1 MKHFGG
7 YLRSRLGTIILCVC
21 LFGVFAAADL
31 LFEVETIVLWYPL
44 ILGAVLLLVVG
55 AVDYVMFLKKHKELS
70 YGEPPTP
77 KSLIE
82 EDYQSIIAKLKEE
95 AEMRASS
102 ASQDYNNMIEYY
114 TVWAHQ
120 IKTPIAAMRLN
131 LQSEDSE
138 SARKLMGDLNRIE
151 SYVEMV
157 LTFLRLDSDST
168 DYVIKEHDLDEIIK
182 SSVRKFSREFILKKL
197 TLNYEPVKYKC
208 ITDEKWLEFII
219 EQVISNA
226 VKYTSEG
233 GVRISGD
240 GVEIGGKA
248 ESYAA
253 TGKVTGGKTFFGI
266 KIDVSIEGKA
276 GGAGVEG
283 GFMANDSSVSAKLGA
298 GLGLGAGVELTVDWS
313 GAGKFFDDVGQGI
326 QGFAE
331 GVGQGVQ
338 NFFDNV
344 WNAWSGR

>member
-55 AVDYVMFLKKHKELS
+55 AVDYVMFHKKHKELS
-70 YGEPPTP
+70 CGELPTP

-102 ASQDYNNMIEYY
+102 ASQDYNSMIEYY

-233 GVRISGD
+233 GVRIYMDEPGLLVIEDTGIGISAEDLPRIFENGYTGFNGREDKRASGIGLYLCKRIAD
-240 GVEIGGKA
+240 NLGHKITAESTPGVGTKMIIDVRGKKLGVE
-248 ESYAA
+248 
-253 TGKVTGGKTFFGI
+253 
-266 KIDVSIEGKA
+266 
-276 GGAGVEG
+276 
-283 GFMANDSSVSAKLGA
+283 
-298 GLGLGAGVELTVDWS
+298 
-313 GAGKFFDDVGQGI
+313 
-326 QGFAE
+326 
-331 GVGQGVQ
+331 
-338 NFFDNV
+338 
-344 WNAWSGR
+344 

>member
-70 YGEPPTP
+70 YGELPTP

-157 LTFLRLDSDST
+157 LTFLRLDSNST

-233 GVRISGD
+233 GVRIYMDEPGLLVIEDTGIGISAEDLPRIFENGYTGFNGREDKRASG
-240 GVEIGGKA
+240 IGLYLCKRIADNLGHKITA
-248 ESYAA
+248 ES
-253 TGKVTGGKTFFGI
+253 TPGVGTKMI
-266 KIDVSIEGKA
+266 IDVRGKKLV
-276 GGAGVEG
+276 VE
-283 GFMANDSSVSAKLGA
+283 
-298 GLGLGAGVELTVDWS
+298 
-313 GAGKFFDDVGQGI
+313 
-326 QGFAE
+326 
-331 GVGQGVQ
+331 
-338 NFFDNV
+338 
-344 WNAWSGR
+344 

>member
-1 MKHFGG
+1 MKHFGS

-21 LFGVFAAADL
+21 LFGVFVAADL

-70 YGEPPTP
+70 YGELPTP

-233 GVRISGD
+233 GVRIYMDEPGLLVIEDTGIGISAEDLPRIFENGYTGFNGREDKRASGIGLYLCKRIAD
-240 GVEIGGKA
+240 NLGHKITAESTPGVGTKMIIDVRGKKLGVE
-248 ESYAA
+248 
-253 TGKVTGGKTFFGI
+253 
-266 KIDVSIEGKA
+266 
-276 GGAGVEG
+276 
-283 GFMANDSSVSAKLGA
+283 
-298 GLGLGAGVELTVDWS
+298 
-313 GAGKFFDDVGQGI
+313 
-326 QGFAE
+326 
-331 GVGQGVQ
+331 
-338 NFFDNV
+338 
-344 WNAWSGR
+344 

>member
-70 YGEPPTP
+70 YGELPTP

-208 ITDEKWLEFII
+208 ITDEKWLEFIT

-233 GVRISGD
+233 GVRIYMDEPGLLVIEDTGIGISAEDLPRIFENGYTGFNGREDKRASG
-240 GVEIGGKA
+240 IGLYLCKRIADNLGHKITA
-248 ESYAA
+248 ES
-253 TGKVTGGKTFFGI
+253 TPGVGTKMI
-266 KIDVSIEGKA
+266 IDVRGKKLV
-276 GGAGVEG
+276 VE
-283 GFMANDSSVSAKLGA
+283 
-298 GLGLGAGVELTVDWS
+298 
-313 GAGKFFDDVGQGI
+313 
-326 QGFAE
+326 
-331 GVGQGVQ
+331 
-338 NFFDNV
+338 
-344 WNAWSGR
+344 